1 LARRKARRKRSTAET
16 LGYIVLGAFVV
27 ALVWLAFFTS
37 PESPTQPIQTATH
50 PLAPDFKLTDVDGNV
65 FRLSDQRGKVVV
77 IEFMQ
82 TTCSACIRQE
92 PNLRELRSKF
102 GSGVVTAMV
111 SVNPSDTDSVLRKH
125 RDENLMGWIAMADK
139 DQVYK
144 QYSVDST
151 PTIFIIDKNGYILHK
166 HVGVT
171 ESTILISEVAG
182 LT

>member
-1 LARRKARRKRSTAET
+1 MARRKARRKRSTAET

>member
-1 LARRKARRKRSTAET
+1 MARRKARRKRSTAET
-16 LGYIVLGAFVV
+16 LGFIALGVFVI

-37 PESPTQPIQTATH
+37 PEAPTQPIQTATNS
-50 PLAPDFKLTDVDGNV
+50 LAPDFELTDVDGNV
-65 FRLSDQRGKVVV
+65 FRLSDQRGRVVV

-82 TTCSACIRQE
+82 TTCPACTRQE

-102 GSGVVTAMV
+102 ASDVVTAIV

-151 PTIFIIDKNGYILHK
+151 PTIFIIDKNGFIQHR

-171 ESTILISEVAG
+171 ESATLISEVDG